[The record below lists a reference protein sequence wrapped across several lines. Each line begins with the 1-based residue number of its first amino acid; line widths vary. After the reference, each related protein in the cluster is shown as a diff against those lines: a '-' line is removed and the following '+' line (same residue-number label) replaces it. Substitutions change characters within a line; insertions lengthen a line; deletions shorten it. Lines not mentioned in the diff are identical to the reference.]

1 MSGVNLI
8 TSQMR
13 TKYNDEFKYVYDRK
27 QSLKP
32 TVNNQG
38 VQNGSSVV
46 WDVVGASDA
55 ANVRTRDGLIPVS
68 QLGLSAVTG
77 TLEEHF
83 KKFQIDNFDLFRA
96 NPNTRSAQ
104 ATNGVGSCNK
114 AVDASIIAQLDAS
127 SNAINGGSA
136 IDFGVKSTFLTW
148 VAALQNADV
157 PWDGRVWGV
166 ITPNAWLQMETI
178 DDFVSIDYNDVKP
191 LVEGAPPP
199 GQFRKWLGV
208 NWIRHTGLTGF
219 GGATAKCY
227 IYHQDAVGH
236 QIDNGGDPQTH
247 MYYEDEEDR
256 YGTWVKVVHCAKK
269 ILDAG
274 IYRAVHN
281 DTAAIA

>member
-1 MSGVNLI
+1 MAVNQI

-27 QSLKP
+27 ASYLKQ
-32 TVNNQG
+32 TTNSQG
-38 VQNGSSVV
+38 VQNGSTVV

-68 QLGLSAVTG
+68 QLGLSTATG

-83 KKFQIDNFDLFRA
+83 KKFNIDSFDLFRA
-96 NPNTRSAQ
+96 NPNTRTAQ
-104 ATNGVGSCNK
+104 ATNGVGSINK
-114 AVDASIIAQLDAS
+114 AIDQAIIDQLDAS
-127 SNAINGGSA
+127 SNAINSGNA

-148 VAALQNADV
+148 TTALQNSDV
-157 PWDGRVWGV
+157 PWDGRIWGV
-166 ITPNAWLQMETI
+166 LTPNAWAQMETI
-178 DDFVSIDYNDVKP
+178 NDFVSIDFNAMKP

-199 GQFRKWLGV
+199 GVFREWMGV
-208 NWIRHTGLTGF
+208 KWIRHTGLTGK

-227 IYHQDAVGH
+227 IYHEDAIGH
-236 QIDNGGDPQTH
+236 QINGEPQTH

-256 YGTWVKVVHCAKK
+256 YGTWVKVIHVAKL
-269 ILDAG
+269 ILTTG
-274 IYRAVHN
+274 VYRAVHD